1 MWSALVDL
9 ALTPEEQEDNG
20 MVCGGDPDDLPR
32 YPWGMKLSFNKA
44 EIEKLGLPENV
55 SIGDLL
61 DARIFAVVTSISKN
75 QRSDG
80 TDNCCIEIQ
89 VQKMAVSDELT
100 DDDDD

>member
-1 MWSALVDL
+1 MAM
-9 ALTPEEQEDNG
+9 TPAEQEDNG
-20 MVCGGDPDDLPR
+20 MVCLGDPDEQPR
-32 YPWGMKLSFNKA
+32 YPWGLKLSFNKA

-80 TDNCCIEIQ
+80 TDNCCIEVQI
-89 VQKMAVSDELT
+89 QKMSVEDEMT
-100 DDDDD
+100 ENEDD